1 MAPVEIEISH
11 PTYIIWGSN
20 TSVGKTLVSTGL
32 ALSVLSSTP
41 SSTFLYVKPLQTGYP
56 QDSDAAFLHC
66 KLSEIFQ
73 TTHLDQCLTASN
85 QVLHA
90 SGSVVGDDDE
100 GGMRDVNYFQERTVG
115 LVGEGGGKSNSR
127 LVCKT
132 LYCWKQA
139 TSPHLA
145 AQRENAWVEDGQV
158 VESLRSCFGLR
169 LGKDICGR
177 REDVWR
183 VVETAGGVA
192 SPGPTGTLQCDLYR

>member
-1 MAPVEIEISH
+1 MAPVEMEISH

-32 ALSVLSSTP
+32 AFSVLSSTL
-41 SSTFLYVKPLQTGYP
+41 SSTFLYLKPLQTGYP
-56 QDSDAAFLHC
+56 QDSDAAFLYC

-73 TTHLDQCLTASN
+73 TTHLEQCLSVSN
-85 QVLHA
+85 QVLHV

-100 GGMRDVNYFQERTVG
+100 GGMRNVNLFQESSIG
-115 LVGEGGGKSNSR
+115 FVGEEAGNSNSH

-139 TSPHLA
+139 ISPHLA
-145 AQRENAWVEDGQV
+145 AQRENAWVEDEQV
-158 VESLRSCFGLR
+158 VESLRSCFGQR
-169 LGKDICGR
+169 LGKDMCGR
-177 REDVWR
+177 KEDVWR

-192 SPGPTGTLQCDLYR
+192 SPGPSGTLQCDLYR